1 MLLTFPV
8 SSCPLH
14 SCFYIPKKIIFYVT
28 ALHQYYLQSLL
39 WPLPGRKAN
48 PKKVCLGGINWRTY
62 EMFILWHNETKMER
76 SKKVSGIVEP
86 EGGQERYAGRR
97 RGTYG
102 REHMRH
108 IA

>member
-1 MLLTFPV
+1 
-8 SSCPLH
+8 
-14 SCFYIPKKIIFYVT
+14 
-28 ALHQYYLQSLL
+28 
-39 WPLPGRKAN
+39 
-48 PKKVCLGGINWRTY
+48 
-62 EMFILWHNETKMER
+62 MFILWHNETKMER